1 GNIDLKN
8 ARDFA
13 DTIIATIRE
22 ALIVLNSNL
31 RIELANRAFYDL
43 FKLNTD
49 QTEGQLLYEIADR
62 ELNIPELRHELDELV
77 KKDKMMND
85 FEIEQTFSRI
95 GHKHFSLKARK
106 LIRKSGREPVVLLMF

>member
-1 GNIDLKN
+1 MAKVKKSISPKKSSPKKRSNNSPNRQASAKKHSPAAAGSASAAGQGNIDLKN

-62 ELNIPELRHELDELV
+62 ELN
-77 KKDKMMND
+77 
-85 FEIEQTFSRI
+85 
-95 GHKHFSLKARK
+95 
-106 LIRKSGREPVVLLMF
+106 